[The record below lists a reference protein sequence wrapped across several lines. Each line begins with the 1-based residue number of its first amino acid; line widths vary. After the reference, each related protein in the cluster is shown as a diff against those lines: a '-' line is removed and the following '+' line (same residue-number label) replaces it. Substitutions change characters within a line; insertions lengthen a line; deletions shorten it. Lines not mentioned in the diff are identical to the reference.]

1 MNEPKKGFDV
11 GYDYSDFI
19 KYGNKNHPKA
29 LRKVERK
36 LARRKRRIL
45 NKLEKKDNIEI
56 EQQ

>member
-1 MNEPKKGFDV
+1 MNEPKKGFNV

-36 LARRKRRIL
+36 LARRKRRVL
-45 NKLEKKDNIEI
+45 SKLVKEENVEREK
-56 EQQ
+56 